1 MYSFS
6 PLSTVW
12 SLIFYKFLETGP
24 GVESGYKFLH
34 LQRETKK
41 LRVHVAKKSNFLLLP
56 VLGGGAGDWPA
67 NSSSTSVSGLKR
79 LLPRVVV
86 GGLLLWKGLEAFPGF
101 GFLT

>member
-12 SLIFYKFLETGP
+12 SLIFDKFLETGP

-34 LQRETKK
+34 LQRKK
-41 LRVHVAKKSNFLLLP
+41 TSDPCSQNSNFLLLP